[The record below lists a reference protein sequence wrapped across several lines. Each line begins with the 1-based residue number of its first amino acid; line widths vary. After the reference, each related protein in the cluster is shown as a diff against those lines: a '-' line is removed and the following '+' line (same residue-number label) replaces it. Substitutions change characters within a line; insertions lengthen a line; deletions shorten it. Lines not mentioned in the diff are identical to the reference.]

1 MSMVVKNELSQ
12 VEQIKQK
19 FRKPEWG
26 TFSLDLAKPHFPRTY
41 LSGIEKKV
49 GLSEFLKFLKKSSYL
64 GLCGLHNHIWGGVKL
79 LKLVY
84 KRVDIFCY
92 NGFSM

>member
-1 MSMVVKNELSQ
+1 MVVKNELSQ

-41 LSGIEKKV
+41 LSGIEKI
-49 GLSEFLKFLKKSSYL
+49 SEIKQVSKNFK
-64 GLCGLHNHIWGGVKL
+64 NKL
-79 LKLVY
+79 LF
-84 KRVDIFCY
+84 RFMWIA
-92 NGFSM
+92 